1 MLEVEISADGVKI
14 IDSKTILDDITEYE
28 NSGFAEDKT
37 PIFFQRGK

>member
-1 MLEVEISADGVKI
+1 MLEVEISADSVKI

-28 NSGFAEDKT
+28 NSGFAENKT